1 MFIEDKDAYISYN
14 STPSEPTHL
23 AVECD
28 NLEYLKY
35 MKETNQK
42 VNLIFT
48 DIPFNSQKTKNQYSY
63 HDSLNNDIYINQL
76 RERFNIVRDIM
87 TTDAVLFLKINHVNL
102 YEVGGLMD
110 EIFGRDN
117 RISIIVWHKGAGS
130 LRTRFVKDVHE
141 YILVYAKN
149 RNKAKRFARVPND
162 NIDLTFFE
170 SEIVNVKGENK
181 QMYYRWRKA
190 DNTQSK
196 YSKKHD
202 FKYLTRDGI
211 AVYPNADKSAFSE
224 REKMTES
231 EVKKTGIAYSF
242 RFTHKRIYQE
252 EMNNNIKIDEAGHLY
267 VKEYV
272 KEEKVLDNYIRG
284 KGMTYKTSANFLKNI
299 LREDAHFTYATP
311 IPLVKYLLKLSD
323 VKNGTVLDI
332 YSGSGTLGISIL
344 EMNNELKTNNQFI
357 LLQNNENEI
366 FDNVMYRILKRS
378 AKGYTAKN
386 GKLIKGLT
394 GKIKILRYKDEDE

>member
-14 STPSEPTHL
+14 STQSEPTHL
-23 AVECD
+23 ALECD
-28 NLEYLKY
+28 NLEGLKY
-35 MKETNQK
+35 LQK
-42 VNLIFT
+42 NNTKINTVFT
-48 DIPFNSQKTKNQYSY
+48 DIPFNSAKKDGQYSY
-63 HDSLNNDIYINQL
+63 SDSKETSEYIKHL

-117 RISIIVWHKGAGS
+117 RISIIIWHKGAGN

-149 RNKAKRFARVPND
+149 RNKAKRFSRVPND
-162 NIDLTFFE
+162 NIDLTFLE
-170 SEIVNVKGENK
+170 SEIINVKGENK

-190 DNTQSK
+190 YNTQSK

-202 FKYLTRDGI
+202 FKYLTQDGI
-211 AVYPNADKSAFSE
+211 AIYPNADKSAFAE

-252 EMNNNIKIDEAGHLY
+252 EINNNIKIDEAGHLY

-284 KGMTYKTSANFLKNI
+284 KGMTYKTSSNFLKNI
-299 LREDAHFTYATP
+299 LGEDAHFTYATP
-311 IPLVKYLLKLSD
+311 KPLVKYLLKLSD

-366 FDNVMYRILKRS
+366 FNNVMYRVLKRS
-378 AKGYTAKN
+378 TKGYISKN

-394 GKIKILRYKDEDE
+394 GKIKILRYKDEEE